1 MFDELHPSCVVLRRW
16 SEPCPAHVAM
26 RDGWLGWRALAKPG
40 SIALIVSSLG
50 VKWFV
55 SCDFY
60 NCSKFKSRFYLNAL
74 LAMSFKNSCMMGAV
88 PWKNGHADVETLM
101 YNNHMCNCLY
111 YVCKYTTYA
120 NKSPPAFM
128 FLHRCL
134 KFQGVN
140 KSYFLVLY
148 GLIWLAQSTLFI
160 SIPDNG
166 VPALFWP
173 PAHHSNKNQVKQGL
187 NAYIY
192 IYMYIH
198 MYLYTIILSVKQI

>member
-60 NCSKFKSRFYLNAL
+60 NVQSSKVVLFERIVSHEFQKLMHDGGGSMKERTCGCWNI
-74 LAMSFKNSCMMGAV
+74 
-88 PWKNGHADVETLM
+88 DVQ
-101 YNNHMCNCLY
+101 YHMCNCLY

-140 KSYFLVLY
+140 KSYFPVLY

-166 VPALFWP
+166 VHALFWP

-192 IYMYIH
+192 IYMDIH